1 MIYVYLAAF
10 QTYLEVERQASPHTI
25 RNYLSDLDQ
34 FVGFASDRLGPLAQR
49 EGPYGPAPTQSR
61 QGLRPK
67 SGHTDDPISTPTQ
80 SRQRCQALAEP
91 RRTPADQSIPS
102 GVGGQGAQVSKPR
115 RVQGAIQVSAANLP
129 GWILLGQAAD
139 QAVQAGMGR
148 VCHITVVHGQRV
160 VADDAQAEGSGAVAH
175 VQ

>member
-1 MIYVYLAAF
+1 RDIPTDEHPFWFTAASRHPYAPEKGTAHRDDRPGARSPAGVATRGGRMIYVYLAAF

-80 SRQRCQALAEP
+80 SRQRAGGEGNEMAAL
-91 RRTPADQSIPS
+91 TPAQI
-102 GVGGQGAQVSKPR
+102 
-115 RVQGAIQVSAANLP
+115 
-129 GWILLGQAAD
+129 
-139 QAVQAGMGR
+139 
-148 VCHITVVHGQRV
+148 
-160 VADDAQAEGSGAVAH
+160 DAT
-175 VQ
+175 